1 MGFFTLGC
9 YLAVHFSD
17 DEHVWS
23 SYSLQVFPRNY
34 ITGLEFPV
42 AFIVVYTKATG
53 NVVISLSSAVLS
65 VWGLKRADKVQ
76 KNKANEKRSGKEAAM
91 TIAYLNII
99 IGLDFILIIM
109 TIIVQQ
115 KFSQNVILSGY
126 VFFLAMPIANTLI
139 SALNPLIYI
148 VRCSKIRAAL
158 LNRGPS
164 QASRTSFSI
173 NTTA

>member
-23 SYSLQVFPRNY
+23 PYSLQVFPRNY
-34 ITGLEFPV
+34 ISGLEFPV
-42 AFIVVYTKATG
+42 AFIVVYIKATG
-53 NVVISLSSAVLS
+53 NVVVSLSSAALS

-115 KFSQNVILSGY
+115 RFSQNVILSGY

-139 SALNPLIYI
+139 SAINPLIYI

-164 QASRTSFSI
+164 QISRTSFSI